1 MIGKTVQNRY
11 VSGGPGTSGSFL
23 GTLESRRPPLKEADV
38 NKSEMAEKLANKA
51 DISQTKAVEIID
63 ILFSTK
69 DGQGII
75 AVELDAGRD
84 VSIAGFGKFETR
96 RSKARTGRN
105 PQTGE
110 EIQIP
115 ARTVAKFSASKG
127 LKDRV
132 SV

>member
-1 MIGKTVQNRY
+1 M
-11 VSGGPGTSGSFL
+11 
-23 GTLESRRPPLKEADV
+23 KEANV
-38 NKSEMAEKLANKA
+38 NKSEMAEKLAKKA
-51 DISQTKAVEIID
+51 DISQNKAAEIID
-63 ILFSTK
+63 IIFSTK
-69 DGQGII
+69 EGQGII

-84 VSIAGFGKFETR
+84 VAIAGFGKFETR

-115 ARTVAKFSASKG
+115 ARTVAKFSPAKG

-132 SV
+132 AV

>member
-1 MIGKTVQNRY
+1 MNKT
-11 VSGGPGTSGSFL
+11 
-23 GTLESRRPPLKEADV
+23 
-38 NKSEMAEKLANKA
+38 EMAEKLAKKA
-51 DISQTKAVEIID
+51 EITQAKAAEIVDII
-63 ILFSTK
+63 FSTK
-69 DGQGII
+69 PGEGII

-84 VSIAGFGKFETR
+84 VAIAGFGKFDTR

-110 EIQIP
+110 EIKIA
-115 ARTVAKFSASKG
+115 ARTVAKFTPAKG